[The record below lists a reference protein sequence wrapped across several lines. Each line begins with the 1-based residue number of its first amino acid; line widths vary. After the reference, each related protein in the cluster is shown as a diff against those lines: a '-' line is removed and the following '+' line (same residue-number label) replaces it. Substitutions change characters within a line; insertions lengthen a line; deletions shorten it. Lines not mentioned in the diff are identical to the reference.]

1 MDWVYIGLYDIKIIY
16 LIYSI
21 IVVSPYVN
29 VNAPYVNWLTN
40 DVVRLPQCVKL
51 QHAIDKCDPVVYPV
65 DVPFS
70 ERCVGVIDA
79 LEYAT

>member
-40 DVVRLPQCVKL
+40 DVVRLPQRV
-51 QHAIDKCDPVVYPV
+51 
-65 DVPFS
+65 
-70 ERCVGVIDA
+70 
-79 LEYAT
+79 